1 MIRDFLQIRRA
12 YRKFILQHSWL
23 PQCLLCGTGMTD
35 GDQGPNPNA
44 GSAANNILAG
54 GSPHHIGGS
63 FLSASTQSS
72 TNPHLANSGIGQ
84 QPMTGT
90 LMRHQTLQSQ
100 RHHNAHGAYSTGT
113 LRDNR
118 SSQQISPSSSMTNAD
133 AHKAHHQYD
142 LQKPELIYPHSGP
155 SSQQFH
161 QLHGKFRALTLTC
174 LIRRY

>member
-1 MIRDFLQIRRA
+1 MA
-12 YRKFILQHSWL
+12 
-23 PQCLLCGTGMTD
+23 D
-35 GDQGPNPNA
+35 GDQRPNPST
-44 GSAANNILAG
+44 GSTANNILTG

-72 TNPHLANSGIGQ
+72 TNPNLTNSAVGQ
-84 QPMTGT
+84 PPMTST

-118 SSQQISPSSSMTNAD
+118 SSQQISPSSSMTNAEG
-133 AHKAHHQYD
+133 HKLHHQYD
-142 LQKPELIYPHSGP
+142 LQKPELIYPHSGQ

-161 QLHGKFRALTLTC
+161 QLHGKYLARIFVSSSASWKR
-174 LIRRY
+174 

>member
-1 MIRDFLQIRRA
+1 
-12 YRKFILQHSWL
+12 
-23 PQCLLCGTGMTD
+23 MTD
-35 GDQGPNPNA
+35 GDQGPNPNT
-44 GSAANNILAG
+44 GSVANNILT

-100 RHHNAHGAYSTGT
+100 RQHNALAAYSTGT

-133 AHKAHHQYD
+133 AHKTHQYD
-142 LQKPELIYPHSGP
+142 LQKSELIYPHSGP

-161 QLHGKFRALTLTC
+161 QLHGNFCNKQQSSQNK
-174 LIRRY
+174 Y